1 VRPHPVVWRGVLAIS
16 VLYEMFLVYLLFQN
30 VDDARQ
36 LFKHINPS
44 LGVPLP
50 EKSYAENCSFDFET
64 VWEGVDVF
72 VVAHA
77 VGWWAKA
84 LILRDFWMT
93 WIISIMFEV
102 MEYSLEHH
110 LPNFAEVRFFF
121 TNGIIIFFFTLSK
134 KKKVLV
140 GSLATGCA
148 YLQRHW
154 NLGWHQDIAL
164 PREQGFLGAL
174 FLHQFLLIYYYFL
187 CVCADVRLAWLGHDQ
202 DESRQGSARCA
213 TVHTLHVGCV

>member
-1 VRPHPVVWRGVLAIS
+1 MRQRTRENCAGPFVRPHPVVWRGVLAIS

-134 KKKVLV
+134 KKKSAGGITGYWMCLFATALES
-140 GSLATGCA
+140 GLAS
-148 YLQRHW
+148 RH
-154 NLGWHQDIAL
+154 
-164 PREQGFLGAL
+164 
-174 FLHQFLLIYYYFL
+174 
-187 CVCADVRLAWLGHDQ
+187 C
-202 DESRQGSARCA
+202 
-213 TVHTLHVGCV
+213 TT